1 MARGGYRPG
10 SGRKAG
16 KGGKAAES
24 GPASKLTPEE
34 AEIALA
40 ANLTPLEY
48 MLKVMNDPKEEKEL
62 RARMAQAAAPYMH
75 TRRGEGGGKKEEQ
88 DDRAKIAHSGKFAAG
103 KPPAL
108 KVVN

>member
-1 MARGGYRPG
+1 
-10 SGRKAG
+10 
-16 KGGKAAES
+16 
-24 GPASKLTPEE
+24 
-34 AEIALA
+34 
-40 ANLTPLEY
+40 
-48 MLKVMNDPKEEKEL
+48 
-62 RARMAQAAAPYMH
+62 MAQAAAPYMH